1 MEVTIVDANG
11 RRGKMR
17 FEDSGEKNYK
27 VTITTGLLSELP
39 VEMTISKEEIK
50 RLAKAS

>member
-27 VTITTGLLSELP
+27 VTVCPGTVGLLE
-39 VEMTISKEEIK
+39 VEMTISKEDIK

>member
-27 VTITTGLLSELP
+27 VTVTTGLLE
-39 VEMTISKEEIK
+39 VEMTISKEDIK